1 MISGAEKYSLMRLF
15 ILRNTPGII
24 SCKHQPKS
32 SELTRISFLRKHSK
46 NWSEY
51 LDNYNL
57 PDRNPDTPGFPIFI
71 GKPSAMKRY
80 ITLFLITLCSSSISL
95 TAQTA
100 DKLDEWSDQAARAS
114 FPILKELLSI
124 PNDAF
129 YPDHIE
135 KNVRWCENAFSK
147 RGFSTQRIATPEAPL
162 LLAERKYP
170 GAKQTVLIY
179 LQLDGQPVDSTRWF
193 QESPYLP
200 VLKQQV
206 EQEWQEVPWESLR
219 DYKDDWRVFARSA
232 SDAKGPVAMFLAA
245 LDGAKEHKIRP
256 NYNIKV
262 IMDFEEE
269 LGSPNL
275 PEAVTKNAAL
285 LEADMLIIFDG
296 PRHITNKPT
305 LTFGARG
312 IATITLTTYGPVVPQ
327 HSGHFG
333 NYAPNPAL
341 RLSKLLAGMKDDEGR
356 VVIPGFYDG
365 ISIDSET
372 EAILRAVPDNEI
384 QIKKRLHIADT
395 DKVGRFYQEAIQY
408 PSLNI
413 RGMQSGWIDEKV
425 RTIIPGWARAEID
438 VRLVLESDPQRLLN
452 LIRSYVED
460 QGYYVIDREP
470 TTEERLSH
478 TKIASFSSEISYQSF
493 RTPFDSKVGLWL
505 ASALKRAFNED
516 PIRIRM
522 SGGSIP
528 ISPFVNTLGI
538 PAVTVPTVNRDNNQH
553 SPNENLRLGNYRE
566 GIKTM
571 MAILS
576 EKL

>member
-1 MISGAEKYSLMRLF
+1 MRRQLPFFF
-15 ILRNTPGII
+15 IY
-24 SCKHQPKS
+24 
-32 SELTRISFLRKHSK
+32 F
-46 NWSEY
+46 
-51 LDNYNL
+51 
-57 PDRNPDTPGFPIFI
+57 
-71 GKPSAMKRY
+71 
-80 ITLFLITLCSSSISL
+80 FLITYSSL
-95 TAQTA
+95 AQNA
-100 DKLDEWSDQAARAS
+100 SDLNVWSDQAARES
-114 FPILKELLSI
+114 FPILKEILSI
-124 PNDAF
+124 PNDAI
-129 YPDHIE
+129 YPDHVE
-135 KNVRWCENAFSK
+135 KNVQWCEGAFAK
-147 RGFSTQRIATPEAPL
+147 RGFSTQRIATPAAPL
-162 LLAERKYP
+162 LLAERQHP
-170 GAKQTVLIY
+170 QAKKTVLIY

-193 QESPYLP
+193 QESPYIP
-200 VLKQQV
+200 VLKKQNSDQQW
-206 EQEWQEVPWESLR
+206 EEIPWESLK
-219 DYKDDWRVFARSA
+219 DYEDDWRVFARAA

-245 LDGAKEHKIRP
+245 LDGARAHNINP

-275 PEAVTKNAAL
+275 PDAVVKNADL
-285 LEADMLIIFDG
+285 LSADMLIIFDG

-341 RLSKLLAGMKDDEGR
+341 RLSKLLAGMKDEEGR
-356 VVIPGFYDG
+356 VLIPGFYDG
-365 ISIDSET
+365 ISIDKDT
-372 EAILRAVPDNEI
+372 EAILRAVPDDEA
-384 QIKKRLHIADT
+384 QIKKRLQIADT
-395 DKVGRFYQEAIQY
+395 DKVGRYYQEAIQY

-438 VRLVLESDPQRLLN
+438 VRLVLESDPDRLLD
-452 LIRSYVED
+452 LIKSHIEQ

-470 TTEERLSH
+470 TSEERLNH
-478 TKIASFSSEISYQSF
+478 TKIATFTSEISYQSF
-493 RTPFDSKVGLWL
+493 RTPFDSSVGLWL
-505 ASALKRAFNED
+505 TSALKRAFDEN

>member
-1 MISGAEKYSLMRLF
+1 MMHHRGLLLLVS
-15 ILRNTPGII
+15 
-24 SCKHQPKS
+24 
-32 SELTRISFLRKHSK
+32 
-46 NWSEY
+46 
-51 LDNYNL
+51 
-57 PDRNPDTPGFPIFI
+57 
-71 GKPSAMKRY
+71 
-80 ITLFLITLCSSSISL
+80 LCSIVFTL
-95 TAQTA
+95 PAQTA
-100 DKLDEWSDQAARAS
+100 SELQDWSDQAARES
-114 FPILKELLSI
+114 FPLLRDLLSI

-129 YPDHIE
+129 FPEDIE
-135 KNVRWCENAFSK
+135 KNVQWCEKAFSD
-147 RGFSTQRIATPEAPL
+147 RSFTTIRIATPAAPL
-162 LLAERKYP
+162 LLAERSYP
-170 GAKQTVLIY
+170 NADQTVLIY
-179 LQLDGQPVDSTRWF
+179 LQIDGQPVDSTRWF
-193 QESPYLP
+193 QKSPYVP
-200 VLKQQV
+200 ALKLRN
-206 EQEWQEVPWESLR
+206 QERDWYEIPWER
-219 DYKDDWRVFARSA
+219 IADYKDDWRVFARSA

-245 LDGAKEHKIRP
+245 LDAAEAHGIVP

-269 LGSPNL
+269 LGSPHL
-275 PEAVTKNAAL
+275 PEAVTKNTGL
-285 LEADMLIIFDG
+285 LKADMLLIFDG

-341 RLSKLLAGMKDDEGR
+341 RLAKLLAGMKDEEGR
-356 VVIPGFYDG
+356 VIIPGFYDG
-365 ISIDSET
+365 ISIDAET
-372 EAILRAVPDNEI
+372 EAILKAVPDNEDGI
-384 QIKKRLHIADT
+384 KQRLQIAET
-395 DKVGRFYQEAIQY
+395 DKVGRYYQEAIQY

-438 VRLVLESDPQRLLN
+438 VRLVLESDPERLLN
-452 LIRSYVED
+452 LIRGHIEKE
-460 QGYYVIDREP
+460 GYLVLDREP
-470 TTEERLSH
+470 NEAERRQH
-478 TKIASFSSEISYQSF
+478 PKIATFTSEISYQSF
-493 RTPFDSKVGLWL
+493 RTPFDAPVGKWL
-505 ASALKRAFNED
+505 TRAMQRAFGED